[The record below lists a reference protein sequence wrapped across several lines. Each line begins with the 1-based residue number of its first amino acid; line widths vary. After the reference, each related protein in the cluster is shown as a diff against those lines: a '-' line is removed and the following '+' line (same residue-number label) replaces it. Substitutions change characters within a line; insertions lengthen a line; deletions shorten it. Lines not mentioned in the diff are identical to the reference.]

1 MLCENEELIAI
12 KEILRKNPRGMS
24 ITDISRELN
33 LNRNSVAKY
42 VNMLVVAGQVEMK
55 THAAAKVYYLSQRV
69 PLTAMLDFSTDSFVI
84 LDANLTIVR
93 VNDNFLALAGT
104 TREALIGNSVRGTE
118 LPVFSDRTLVEKLE
132 NALRGSASV
141 TGLSWQNPSGT
152 LYLRGKL
159 IPTVFEDGSAA
170 LTIILEN
177 ITGHIRAQ
185 QALEKSE
192 ALYRAIVEDQTE
204 LVCRFLSEGSITF
217 MNKAALRYFRT
228 DHRALTESTIR
239 SLLADSEWEQI
250 AAKIRDL
257 NGASPTTTF
266 DTRIVTPSK
275 ETRWVEW
282 VARAIGS
289 TDGKIFEYQLVGR
302 DVTELR
308 ESTAL
313 IERAL
318 REKETLLAEVNYRIR
333 SNLHFITSLIDL
345 QAETQQDP
353 ASTDL
358 FREEKQQ
365 IMALARIYEI
375 LTQSDDINHIPL
387 TAYLRKLSEDLY
399 ATYRI
404 DSGAVKTIFHAGD
417 IRMDISSAIPVG
429 LIFNELVSNALKYAF
444 PGEVPGTVTVDI
456 FRNTGGITLTIADN
470 GVGLPDSIDIESPR
484 TIGMELVMTLVRQ
497 INGRIVLER
506 KNGTRFTITFP
517 YPAP

>member
-42 VNMLVVAGQVEMK
+42 VNMLVVAGHVEMK

-93 VNDNFLALAGT
+93 VNDNFLILAKT
-104 TREALIGNSVRGTE
+104 TRETLVGNSIRGTT
-118 LPVFSDRTLVEKLE
+118 LPVFSDQTIIEKLDD
-132 NALRGSASV
+132 AIRGSSTV
-141 TGLSWQNPSGT
+141 TEISWQNPLGT

-177 ITGHIRAQ
+177 ITGQIQAQ

-204 LVCRFLSEGSITF
+204 LVCRFLAEGSITF
-217 MNKAALRYFRT
+217 MNEAALRYFRT
-228 DHRALTESTIR
+228 DRSSLNGSTIR
-239 SLLADSEWEQI
+239 SFFADSEWEQV
-250 AAKIRDL
+250 AEKVRDL
-257 NGASPTTTF
+257 NSANPTTTF
-266 DTRIVTPSK
+266 DSRIVTPSRG
-275 ETRWVEW
+275 TRWVQW

-289 TDGKIFEYQLVGR
+289 TDGRIFEYQLVGR

-313 IERAL
+313 IEQAL

-345 QAETQQDP
+345 QAETRRDP
-353 ASTDL
+353 ASTEL

-375 LTQSDDINHIPL
+375 LTHSDDINHIPL
-387 TAYLRKLSEDLY
+387 PAYLHKLSKDLY
-399 ATYRI
+399 STYRI
-404 DSGAVKTIFHAGD
+404 DSGVVKILFQADD
-417 IRMDISSAIPVG
+417 IRTDISSAIPVG
-429 LIFNELVSNALKYAF
+429 LIFNELVSNAFKYAF
-444 PGEVPGTVTVDI
+444 PDGMPGVVSVGILKD
-456 FRNTGGITLTIADN
+456 TGGITLTIADN
-470 GVGLPDSIDIESPR
+470 GIGLPDTVDIGSPK
-484 TIGMELVMTLVRQ
+484 TIGMELVATLVCQ
-497 INGRIVLER
+497 INGRISLER
-506 KNGTRFTITFP
+506 KSGTRFTITFP
-517 YPAP
+517 YPTL